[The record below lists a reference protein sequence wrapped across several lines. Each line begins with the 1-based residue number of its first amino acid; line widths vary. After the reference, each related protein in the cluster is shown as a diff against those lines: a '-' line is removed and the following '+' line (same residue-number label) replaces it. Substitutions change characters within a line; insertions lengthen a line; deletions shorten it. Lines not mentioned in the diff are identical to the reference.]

1 MKSPFFCFVADVIV
15 SCLKTY
21 MRNNSAR
28 FNDDYCW
35 IITKGFFCRIF
46 VMMLATG
53 KILKISS
60 AIMGYWISRRNVVVT
75 VQKSMAEALN
85 ERGA

>member
-1 MKSPFFCFVADVIV
+1 MTTIAGLS
-15 SCLKTY
+15 
-21 MRNNSAR
+21 R
-28 FNDDYCW
+28 
-35 IITKGFFCRIF
+35 KGFFVF